1 MLQEHR
7 VRSNYSRKPYSNLF
21 GGVSDVSLLDNYM
34 IITLYTDSYHSNIT
48 LKDHLL
54 FFVSG

>member
-7 VRSNYSRKPYSNLF
+7 VRLNYSRKPYSNLF

-34 IITLYTDSYHSNIT
+34 IT
-48 LKDHLL
+48 LKGHLF